1 MPHTMKSVM
10 IFDPK
15 DSDEETANKF
25 IGWLRHNK
33 SSVGDKH
40 VPNVVETQKYL
51 RELTGS

>member
-25 IGWLRHNK
+25 MSWLRHNK
-33 SSVGDKH
+33 SAVGDKH
-40 VPNVVETQKYL
+40 VPNVEETRAYL
-51 RELTGS
+51 NSLGG